1 MSDWYFY
8 ILRCAD
14 GSLYS
19 GITTDI
25 ERRVREHN
33 QGTAG
38 ARYTRGR
45 RPVRLAYSERLPDRA
60 QALRREYA
68 VKQLDRAA
76 KLQLLAN
83 ATTQP
88 DDLHLPDNDDM
99 SFATLGLIEPL
110 QRALTE
116 LEHHTPTPIQ
126 RQAIPPVLAGR
137 DLIAAAQTGSGKTA
151 SFALPL
157 LQKLSAGT
165 PASSNCIRALVL
177 TPTRELAQQV
187 ADNLKTYG
195 RHLSLRIT
203 VAYGGTSLNPQMMA
217 LRRGADILVAT
228 PGRLLD
234 LREKN
239 AVKFHELQMLVLD
252 EADRMLDMGF
262 SRELQEILTLLPRR
276 RQTLLFSATFSDAIR
291 ELAAG
296 LLDKPQQIDASPRN
310 TTVGTVKQWL
320 IPVDKQRKL
329 ELFCHLLRK
338 RHWPQVLVFAKTR
351 KRVDELVTSLKFQNI
366 STDAIHG
373 DITQAARLAAL
384 RRFQAGTVRV
394 LVATDVAARG
404 LDISA
409 LPLVVNLDL
418 PVDAEGYVHRVG
430 RTARAGAAGEAI
442 SLVCADEAVQLNAI
456 ETLIGK
462 LLQRREIQGF
472 EPKHAVPVTGPNKRP
487 PSLKTIKNTANK
499 TGAKKKRVRAAKGA
513 PAGKKKSAGKPGPG
527 KAAAARKP
535 RKAPV

>member
-8 ILRCAD
+8 LLRCAD

-45 RPVRLAYSERLPDRA
+45 RPVSLAYSERLPDRA

-68 VKQLDRAA
+68 VKRLDRAA

-83 ATTQP
+83 ATSLP
-88 DDLHLPDNDDM
+88 DDLYLPDNDDM

-110 QRALTE
+110 QRALAE
-116 LEHHTPTPIQ
+116 LEHRTPTPIQ

-177 TPTRELAQQV
+177 VPTRELAQQV

-217 LRRGADILVAT
+217 LRRGAEILVAT

-234 LREKN
+234 LCEKN
-239 AVKFHELQMLVLD
+239 AVKFHELHMLVLD

-262 SRELQEILTLLPRR
+262 RRELEEILTLLPRR

-338 RHWPQVLVFAKTR
+338 RHWPRVLVFAKTR

-366 STDAIHG
+366 GTDAIHG

-418 PVDAEGYVHRVG
+418 PVDPEGYVHRVG

-442 SLVCADEAVQLNAI
+442 SLVCA
-456 ETLIGK
+456 
-462 LLQRREIQGF
+462 
-472 EPKHAVPVTGPNKRP
+472 
-487 PSLKTIKNTANK
+487 
-499 TGAKKKRVRAAKGA
+499 
-513 PAGKKKSAGKPGPG
+513 
-527 KAAAARKP
+527 
-535 RKAPV
+535 